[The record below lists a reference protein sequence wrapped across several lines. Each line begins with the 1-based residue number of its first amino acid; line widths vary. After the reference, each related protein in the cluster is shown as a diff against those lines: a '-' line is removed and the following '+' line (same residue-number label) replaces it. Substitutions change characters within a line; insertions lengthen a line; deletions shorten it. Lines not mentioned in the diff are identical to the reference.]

1 MITITNPG
9 GLVIIVTL
17 TKHENKRIN
26 NNKKNYNIN
35 IVLITYILRHFKKPQ
50 NISKLCPVIV
60 KNVRFVI
67 HILQLGSLKCNALTV
82 SNVCS
87 TD

>member
-26 NNKKNYNIN
+26 NNVSDESKNQVFTKKALLF
-35 IVLITYILRHFKKPQ
+35 VFFFPSTGCSVTAQGRKLVHWLKKFGFR
-50 NISKLCPVIV
+50 KAE
-60 KNVRFVI
+60 F
-67 HILQLGSLKCNALTV
+67 LKR
-82 SNVCS
+82 
-87 TD
+87 

>member
-26 NNKKNYNIN
+26 NNKSKAIETGIILS
-35 IVLITYILRHFKKPQ
+35 IVDIKMF
-50 NISKLCPVIV
+50 LCNRQQV
-60 KNVRFVI
+60 KFMRDSVVNLSDVPK
-67 HILQLGSLKCNALTV
+67 S
-82 SNVCS
+82 
-87 TD
+87 

>member
-26 NNKKNYNIN
+26 NNNQSYFAAFYLFNFSGRNSLTGADGI
-35 IVLITYILRHFKKPQ
+35 
-50 NISKLCPVIV
+50 
-60 KNVRFVI
+60 
-67 HILQLGSLKCNALTV
+67 GSEFRSQKQPASPLE
-82 SNVCS
+82 
-87 TD
+87 